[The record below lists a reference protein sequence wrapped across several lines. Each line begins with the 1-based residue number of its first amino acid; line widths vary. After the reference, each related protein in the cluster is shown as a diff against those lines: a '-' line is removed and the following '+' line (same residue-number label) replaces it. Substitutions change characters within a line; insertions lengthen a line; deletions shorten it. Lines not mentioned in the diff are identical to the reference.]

1 MSNPKS
7 YPLKRSEEEWK
18 NQLDEQSYRILR
30 EKGTEYPFTGEYN
43 DHFEKGIYSC
53 KGCGKPL
60 FQSKN
65 KFDSSC
71 GWPSYDEALP
81 GAIEYI
87 KDNSHGMLR
96 TEIVCAHCGGHQGH
110 VFNDGPTATGLR
122 YCVNSASIDFNPE

>member
-7 YPLKRSEEEWK
+7 YPLERSEEEWK
-18 NQLDEQSYRILR
+18 NQLDEQSFRVLR

-60 FQSKN
+60 FRSKN

>member
-7 YPLKRSEEEWK
+7 YPLERSEEEWK
-18 NQLDEQSYRILR
+18 NQLDEQSYRILI

-43 DHFEKGIYSC
+43 DHFEKGIYCC
-53 KGCGKPL
+53 KGCGTPL
-60 FQSKN
+60 YHSEN